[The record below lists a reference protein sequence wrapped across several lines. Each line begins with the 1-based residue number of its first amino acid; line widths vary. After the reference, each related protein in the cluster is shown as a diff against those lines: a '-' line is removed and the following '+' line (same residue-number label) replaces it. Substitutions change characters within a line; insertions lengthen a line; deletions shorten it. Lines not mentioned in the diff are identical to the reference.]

1 MRSLKGATVP
11 ISLRTSSSLAGCG
24 SFDFLWIRT
33 DPICT
38 VDGLKIDNSFE
49 LKLHLFGI
57 KLHILLSC
65 PLHHIFFNRRS
76 CSSSVPPAMIMFTVG
91 TQDTKF
97 CRRIHRG
104 ITLTILSAQGGGLG
118 PLLSPLI
125 VLFCSLFRG
134 GVRIFVKSTWQD
146 RIAWKF
152 FFPLTP
158 NSPCFRQLKR
168 FTAQK
173 RALQHS
179 RVRNNMDLSFI
190 VDDFWLQKV
199 F

>member
-1 MRSLKGATVP
+1 MSARIMARTRYKETGAGEVQIPKETLP
-11 ISLRTSSSLAGCG
+11 SPSSTSS
-24 SFDFLWIRT
+24 
-33 DPICT
+33 
-38 VDGLKIDNSFE
+38 
-49 LKLHLFGI
+49 FGT
-57 KLHILLSC
+57 
-65 PLHHIFFNRRS
+65 FFS
-76 CSSSVPPAMIMFTVG
+76 TVG
-91 TQDTKF
+91 ARDTKF
-97 CRRIHRG
+97 CRGIHRG

-118 PLLSPLI
+118 PFLSPFI
-125 VLFCSLFRG
+125 VLFCSLFPG

-146 RIAWKF
+146 RIALKF
-152 FFPLTP
+152 FFRLTP
-158 NSPCFRQLKR
+158 NSPFFRQLKR

>member
-1 MRSLKGATVP
+1 MSAP
-11 ISLRTSSSLAGCG
+11 ISFVCLYTL
-24 SFDFLWIRT
+24 FLI
-33 DPICT
+33 
-38 VDGLKIDNSFE
+38 
-49 LKLHLFGI
+49 
-57 KLHILLSC
+57 
-65 PLHHIFFNRRS
+65 
-76 CSSSVPPAMIMFTVG
+76 TVG
-91 TQDTKF
+91 ALDTKF

-118 PLLSPLI
+118 PSLSPLI
-125 VLFCSLFRG
+125 VLFCSLFPG
-134 GVRIFVKSTWQD
+134 GVRILVKSTWQD

-152 FFPLTP
+152 FFRLTP

-173 RALQHS
+173 GALQHS
-179 RVRNNMDLSFI
+179 RVKNNMDLFFI